1 MVMIER
7 YVTAALLVVAAT
19 LYAPSAFAL
28 KLKPGL
34 WQDTETGT
42 SNGKPV
48 PPKVSTDCLSPEE
61 AADPVKAALAG
72 MKDMLSG
79 QCSKHEIKQS
89 GNQIVFNMNC
99 GNPKQMIM
107 EMSVVMTLLSPE
119 HTQSTAKST
128 MQMGGRTFTSDLT
141 TDSKWISSA
150 CKKK

>member
-1 MVMIER
+1 MIGR
-7 YVTAALLVVAAT
+7 GSTVALLVTAMMLV
-19 LYAPSAFAL
+19 APSAFAL

-34 WQDTETGT
+34 WQDTESGT

-48 PPKVSTDCLSPEE
+48 PPKVTTDCLSPEE

-72 MKDMLSG
+72 MKGLPSE
-79 QCSKHEIKQS
+79 QCRKHEVKQS
-89 GNQIVFNMNC
+89 GNQILFNMNC
-99 GNPKQMIM
+99 GDPKQMIM